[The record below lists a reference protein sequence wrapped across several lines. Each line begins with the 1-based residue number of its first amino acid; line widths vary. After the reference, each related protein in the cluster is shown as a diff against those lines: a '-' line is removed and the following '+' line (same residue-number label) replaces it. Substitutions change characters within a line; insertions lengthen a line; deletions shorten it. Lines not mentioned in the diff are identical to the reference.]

1 MSPAGTE
8 PAGAVR
14 HRRSPEGVSFREKAN
29 QSNLRFELPSS
40 WPTLWSFELC
50 PRRESNPHL
59 RFRKPPFYPLNY
71 EDGNQRSAVRCQ
83 RSESESSRFYV
94 SNSSFAKRC
103 FAFDGRHPLKTRAD
117 YCANAIVVQ
126 LCDWRKDVA
135 APSRHDKSRGRRGAR
150 QAKSRSKHMK
160 SIVTQISFRVAGL
173 AIVPITTS
181 CSRTTAREDHSER
194 PQLTKLQFAVTNR
207 RSGRYGNTSRIWPS
221 RSFRCTLRQKSG

>member
-1 MSPAGTE
+1 VISTVA
-8 PAGAVR
+8 AVYLS
-14 HRRSPEGVSFREKAN
+14 RRSERRRMTAGLDVVQIVGSHRPPLQQFCQG
-29 QSNLRFELPSS
+29 QDSNLHAFRHQILSLARLPI
-40 WPTLWSFELC
+40 
-50 PRRESNPHL
+50 
-59 RFRKPPFYPLNY
+59 PPPWLVDY
-71 EDGNQRSAVRCQ
+71 EFIIIHGN
-83 RSESESSRFYV
+83 
-94 SNSSFAKRC
+94 
-103 FAFDGRHPLKTRAD
+103 PLKTRAD

-135 APSRHDKSRGRRGAR
+135 ALSRHDKSRGRRGAR

-173 AIVPITTS
+173 GIVPITTS

>member
-1 MSPAGTE
+1 MKC
-8 PAGAVR
+8 
-14 HRRSPEGVSFREKAN
+14 SFR
-29 QSNLRFELPSS
+29 L
-40 WPTLWSFELC
+40 
-50 PRRESNPHL
+50 
-59 RFRKPPFYPLNY
+59 RKPPFYPLNY
-71 EDGNQRSAVRCQ
+71 RDGNQRSAVRCQ

-94 SNSSFAKRC
+94 SNLSFAKRC

-194 PQLTKLQFAVTNR
+194 PQLTKLQFAVTSR